1 MVTNS
6 RSDLN
11 LTTQI
16 RRGTGPPPQ
25 EVDDHNGPRPAP
37 STLRLKVGPPLGR
50 RTVRL
55 LPAHTALR
63 AGTVRT
69 VDVPER
75 WRAQSTSE
83 EQK

>member
-6 RSDLN
+6 RSDL
-11 LTTQI
+11 LI
-16 RRGTGPPPQ
+16 EPKSERGAGPLPQ

-37 STLRLKVGPPLGR
+37 STFRLKVGSPLGR